1 MKKILIYML
10 ISILFILL
18 IIFYYKKEEK
28 VVKIGF
34 VGALTSKYSVLGNA
48 MMNGVL
54 LAFEEVDYQ
63 IDNKKIELI
72 FKDDKKDIE
81 LNKQIVNDFI
91 NQGVKI
97 VIGNVT
103 SSMSKVSMSIINN
116 YDDMFM
122 ISASSASNEFTK
134 KDDRFF
140 RVHVANN
147 AQRFHSFT
155 KYIKEKNF
163 NKVYGIYDPF
173 NKTYTYDYL
182 VNFEKSFIS
191 KGGSSFL
198 NFSPTNEDLDL
209 LVADIK
215 DKNPDII
222 VICANS
228 VDAARVIQ
236 YLRLNKINTQFAS
249 SEWAMTQSFL
259 ENTGK
264 TSEGVIF
271 NIDYDE
277 HSQNKKFID
286 FVKRYE
292 NKYKQKPSI
301 FASKAY
307 ELSTIIIELLKKGD
321 QTQLKENLLLQKK
334 FQGLQDMIVFDE
346 YGDVIRNFITFEV
359 KDGKY
364 IKIDDEK

>member
-1 MKKILIYML
+1 MKKKHLLI
-10 ISILFILL
+10 IILL
-18 IIFYYKKEEK
+18 ILLTVLIMFFRKEEET
-28 VVKIGF
+28 VKIGF

-54 LAFEEVDYQ
+54 LAFEEVDYTV
-63 IDNKKIELI
+63 DNKKIELL

-81 LNKQIVNDFI
+81 LNKKIVNDFI
-91 NQGVKI
+91 DQGIKI

-155 KYIKEKNF
+155 KYIKDKNYK
-163 NKVYGIYDPF
+163 KVYGIYDPF
-173 NKTYTYDYL
+173 NKTYTHDYL

-191 KGGSSFL
+191 NGGSSFVK
-198 NFSPTNEDLDL
+198 FSPTNKDLDL
-209 LVADIK
+209 LVDDIRNTK
-215 DKNPDII
+215 PDII

-236 YLRLNKINTQFAS
+236 YLRLNKIDTQVAS
-249 SEWAMTQSFL
+249 SEWAMTESFL

-277 HSQNKKFID
+277 YSNNKRFKE

-321 QTQLKENLLLQKK
+321 ETKLKENLLLQEK
-334 FQGLQDMIVFDE
+334 FQGLQDMIVFDK
-346 YGDVIRNFITFEV
+346 YGDVIRDFITFEV

-364 IKIDDEK
+364 TKVQ